1 MDTRVSRTDLSSSGR
16 ELVFVIPHLLIV
28 PCREVCGSARSLPQ
42 TVRPSFIFILKLLAD
57 WSHWKTNYNVW
68 QLICFCSQLQMPWGE
83 MSECEST
90 HSSHYLCSAMTC
102 WEKYVNISQQGE
114 YDKSF
119 IISAC
124 CCCCWDRANLVIG
137 ALLPSGQTPKATKG
151 GEKRPFPVLLQ
162 DYTTAI
168 NKRHE
173 ATNWLAL

>member
-1 MDTRVSRTDLSSSGR
+1 MIS
-16 ELVFVIPHLLIV
+16 HLLIV

-57 WSHWKTNYNVW
+57 WSHWKTNYVW

-124 CCCCWDRANLVIG
+124 CCWDRGNLVIG

-151 GEKRPFPVLLQ
+151 GK
-162 DYTTAI
+162 
-168 NKRHE
+168 KK
-173 ATNWLAL
+173 ALSCSFTGLHHSHKQKTWGN